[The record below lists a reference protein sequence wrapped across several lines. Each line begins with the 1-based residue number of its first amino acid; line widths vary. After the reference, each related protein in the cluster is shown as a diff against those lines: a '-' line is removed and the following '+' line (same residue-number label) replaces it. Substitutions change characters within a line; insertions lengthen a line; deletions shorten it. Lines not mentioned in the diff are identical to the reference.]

1 MKKSCFKPMNKRY
14 PIIPHLIP
22 RLYPCQTH
30 HKPIS
35 RHLPNSIIVRLRRN
49 WRQVVTCFASL
60 NARTAVVCQAKE
72 KPSVKPSHYGGL
84 FFICRNSCQISDRVN
99 LYLLIICMSYFWGI
113 LGGIFIKL
121 LMLVSL
127 PHQLSAGFR
136 HVAALLLEPAVTTCW
151 GNPADSQSAGT
162 SHLGICLN
170 HLKLGVTNW

>member
-1 MKKSCFKPMNKRY
+1 MFDDSEDCFKMSGVQMQTRFLCHKWGKVPSNGVRYGDFIPSSPIWIPNPFHLIYQDPQQSAPLY

-72 KPSVKPSHYGGL
+72 KPLSSISQVIMVGYSLYVEFHVKY
-84 FFICRNSCQISDRVN
+84 QI
-99 LYLLIICMSYFWGI
+99 
-113 LGGIFIKL
+113 
-121 LMLVSL
+121 
-127 PHQLSAGFR
+127 
-136 HVAALLLEPAVTTCW
+136 E
-151 GNPADSQSAGT
+151 
-162 SHLGICLN
+162 
-170 HLKLGVTNW
+170 